1 MKNNENYRICTP
13 SLRGRV
19 GVGLL
24 LLPLLWGGL
33 GWGCKPS
40 RAVEKQ
46 TDAVS
51 VQHLSYADSL
61 HTDFS
66 FQFDKFDYWLV
77 DSVEF
82 DSANHPTLKGVKHG
96 VIHRGE
102 ARNEITDVKL
112 KQASDS
118 TKMKAQDVEHP
129 VIVPPKLP
137 TWLLCVIFIFL
148 FAITISRTR
157 N

>member
-1 MKNNENYRICTP
+1 MRNARKTIHCIL
-13 SLRGRV
+13 SCLV
-19 GVGLL
+19 
-24 LLPLLWGGL
+24 LPLLWGGL

-51 VQHLSYADSL
+51 VQHISYADSL

-66 FQFDKFDYWLV
+66 FLFDRLDMWVY
-77 DSVEF
+77 DSVES
-82 DSANHPTLKGVKHG
+82 DTNVAPYPTKVVKHIAIQG
-96 VIHRGE
+96 GNVAQSKTE
-102 ARNEITDVKL
+102 NKL
-112 KQASDS
+112 KHATDSLVASS
-118 TKMKAQDVEHP
+118 QEVIHP

-148 FAITISRTR
+148 FAIMISRTR